1 MHVDEERQRMNN
13 QEQHDDRQTIQ
24 LLESLRI
31 VRRNLKRKFQLTVD
45 VGKRNDAAQAFARAD
60 ELIRLLE
67 QMYNQDYDIH

>member
-1 MHVDEERQRMNN
+1 MNN